1 MKSFVVIGMGRFG
14 TSLAMTLCELGHE
27 VLAIDENP
35 ELIQNISEQ
44 VTHAV
49 TGDATEQGV
58 LKSLG
63 VRNFD
68 VAVVAIGGNLE
79 ASILTTVLLKEIGVK
94 YVLVKAQ
101 SEIHARVLSHVGADR
116 VIQPEL
122 EMGERVANQLSQNN
136 ILDYMELS
144 KDYSIA
150 EVSPIP
156 SWVGKS
162 LKEIDVRKKYGI
174 NIMAIKNESGVN
186 ISPAADDVIYENDLL
201 IVMGE
206 NEDLSRIR

>member
-14 TSLAMTLCELGHE
+14 TSLAMTLSELGHE

-35 ELIQNISEQ
+35 ELIQNIADQ

-68 VAVVAIGGNLE
+68 VAVVAIGGSLE
-79 ASILTTVLLKEIGVK
+79 ASILTTVLLKEVGVK
-94 YVLVKAQ
+94 YVLAKAQ

-116 VIQPEL
+116 VIQPEW
-122 EMGERVANQLSQNN
+122 EMGERVANQLSQTN
-136 ILDYMELS
+136 ILDYIELS
-144 KDYSIA
+144 EDYSIA
-150 EVSPIP
+150 EVSPVP
-156 SWVGKS
+156 SWFGKS
-162 LKEIDVRKKYGI
+162 LEEIDVRKKYGI
-174 NIMAIKNESGVN
+174 NIMAIKNENGVN
-186 ISPAADDVIYENDLL
+186 IAPAADDIICDNDVL

>member
-14 TSLAMTLCELGHE
+14 TSLAMTLSELGHE

-35 ELIQNISEQ
+35 ELIQNIADQ
-44 VTHAV
+44 GTHAV

-68 VAVVAIGGNLE
+68 VAVVAIGGSLE
-79 ASILTTVLLKEIGVK
+79 ASILTTVLLKEVGVK
-94 YVLVKAQ
+94 YVLAKAQ

-116 VIQPEL
+116 VIQPEW
-122 EMGERVANQLSQNN
+122 EMGERVANQLSQTN
-136 ILDYMELS
+136 ILDYIELS
-144 KDYSIA
+144 EDYSIA
-150 EVSPIP
+150 EVSPVP
-156 SWVGKS
+156 SWIGKS
-162 LKEIDVRKKYGI
+162 LEEIDVRKKYGI
-174 NIMAIKNESGVN
+174 NIMAIKNENGVN
-186 ISPAADDVIYENDLL
+186 IAPAADDIICDNDVL

>member
-14 TSLAMTLCELGHE
+14 TSLAMTLSELGHE

-35 ELIQNISEQ
+35 ELIQNIADQ

-68 VAVVAIGGNLE
+68 VAVVAIGGSLE
-79 ASILTTVLLKEIGVK
+79 ASILTTVLLKEVGVK
-94 YVLVKAQ
+94 YVLAKAQ

-116 VIQPEL
+116 VIQPEW
-122 EMGERVANQLSQNN
+122 EMGERVANQLSQTN
-136 ILDYMELS
+136 ILDYIELS
-144 KDYSIA
+144 EDYSIA
-150 EVSPIP
+150 EVSPVP
-156 SWVGKS
+156 SWIGKS
-162 LKEIDVRKKYGI
+162 LEEIDVRKKYGI
-174 NIMAIKNESGVN
+174 NIMAIKNENGVN
-186 ISPAADDVIYENDLL
+186 IAPAADDIICDNDIL

>member
-14 TSLAMTLCELGHE
+14 TSLAMTLSELGHE

-35 ELIQNISEQ
+35 ELIQNIADQ

-68 VAVVAIGGNLE
+68 VAVVAIGGSLE
-79 ASILTTVLLKEIGVK
+79 ASILTTVLLKEVGVK
-94 YVLVKAQ
+94 YVLAKAQ

-116 VIQPEL
+116 VIQPEW
-122 EMGERVANQLSQNN
+122 EMGERVANQLSQTN
-136 ILDYMELS
+136 ILDYIELS
-144 KDYSIA
+144 EDYSIA
-150 EVSPIP
+150 EVSPVP
-156 SWVGKS
+156 SWIGKS
-162 LKEIDVRKKYGI
+162 LEEIDVRKKYGI
-174 NIMAIKNESGVN
+174 NIMAIKNENGVN
-186 ISPAADDVIYENDLL
+186 IAPAADDIICDNDVL

-206 NEDLSRIR
+206 NEDLSPIR

>member
-14 TSLAMTLCELGHE
+14 TSLAMTLSELGHE

-35 ELIQNISEQ
+35 ELIQNIADQ

-68 VAVVAIGGNLE
+68 VAVVAIGGSLE
-79 ASILTTVLLKEIGVK
+79 ASILTTVLLKEVGVK
-94 YVLVKAQ
+94 YVLAKAQ

-116 VIQPEL
+116 VIQPEW
-122 EMGERVANQLSQNN
+122 EMGERVANQLSQTN
-136 ILDYMELS
+136 ILDYIELS
-144 KDYSIA
+144 EDYSIA
-150 EVSPIP
+150 EVSPVP
-156 SWVGKS
+156 SWIGKS
-162 LKEIDVRKKYGI
+162 LEEIDVRKKYGI
-174 NIMAIKNESGVN
+174 NIMAIKNENGVN
-186 ISPAADDVIYENDLL
+186 IAPAADDIICDNDVL

>member
-14 TSLAMTLCELGHE
+14 TSLAMTLSDLGHE

-35 ELIQNISEQ
+35 ELIQNIADQ

-68 VAVVAIGGNLE
+68 VAVVAIGGSLE

-94 YVLVKAQ
+94 YVLAKAQ

-116 VIQPEL
+116 VIQPEW
-122 EMGERVANQLSQNN
+122 EMGERVANQLSQTN
-136 ILDYMELS
+136 ILDYIELS
-144 KDYSIA
+144 EDYSIA
-150 EVSPIP
+150 EVSPVP
-156 SWVGKS
+156 SWIGKS
-162 LKEIDVRKKYGI
+162 LEEIDVRKKYGI
-174 NIMAIKNESGVN
+174 NIMAIKNENGVN
-186 ISPAADDVIYENDLL
+186 IAPAADDIICDNDVL